1 MRNLCLKV
9 AHQGMWCVL
18 GAFLGLS
25 LDTTCFTLETGKKS
39 GNVGMKFSHQ
49 SVVQD
54 DEAREGN
61 DDQGEE
67 QDEQTLLEA
76 DQHIRDAEAVAAEDE
91 EAAAVQ
97 EQICRIRAD
106 EEEFETFNLKI
117 IHRKNRFVLLA
128 CSHDV
133 FIIVR
138 QLILSSRSTPLDRPL
153 DESPN

>member
-1 MRNLCLKV
+1 
-9 AHQGMWCVL
+9 MWCVL

-97 EQICRIRAD
+97 EQIRRIQA
-106 EEEFETFNLKI
+106 EEDEFETFNLKI
-117 IHRKNRFVLLA
+117 IHRKNRFVIWA
-128 CSHDV
+128 CSHDESYRLREFV
-133 FIIVR
+133 
-138 QLILSSRSTPLDRPL
+138 LSSSSMHFSRPVNEL
-153 DESPN
+153 AV

>member
-1 MRNLCLKV
+1 
-9 AHQGMWCVL
+9 
-18 GAFLGLS
+18 
-25 LDTTCFTLETGKKS
+25 LE
-39 GNVGMKFSHQ
+39 
-49 SVVQD
+49 D
-54 DEAREGN
+54 
-61 DDQGEE
+61 
-67 QDEQTLLEA
+67 

-138 QLILSSRSTPLDRPL
+138 QLILSSRSMPLDRPL

>member
-1 MRNLCLKV
+1 LNTRDKVLHDIVLCGDSDSTDGYGSRPAK
-9 AHQGMWCVL
+9 
-18 GAFLGLS
+18 
-25 LDTTCFTLETGKKS
+25 
-39 GNVGMKFSHQ
+39 
-49 SVVQD
+49 D

-138 QLILSSRSTPLDRPL
+138 QLILSSRSMPLDRPL

>member
-1 MRNLCLKV
+1 
-9 AHQGMWCVL
+9 MWCVL
-18 GAFLGLS
+18 GAVIGLS
-25 LDTTCFTLETGKKS
+25 LDTTCCTLETGKKS

-128 CSHDV
+128 CLHDV

-138 QLILSSRSTPLDRPL
+138 ELILSSRSMPLDRPL